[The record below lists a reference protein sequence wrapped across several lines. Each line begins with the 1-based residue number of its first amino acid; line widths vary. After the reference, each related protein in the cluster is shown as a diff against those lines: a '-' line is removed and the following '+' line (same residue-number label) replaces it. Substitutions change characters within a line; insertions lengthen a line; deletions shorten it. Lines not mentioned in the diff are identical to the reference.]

1 MEDLIMSE
9 DDKRKYD
16 IEEATELLWQA
27 AKGAADA
34 RRAKSYGKKDVL
46 KAIAEVV
53 PALVSDN
60 PPTNADV
67 IAAYEAL
74 VNVINTASK
83 NAVADVK
90 GAYTDAMIHLENES
104 RRILRSISDA
114 DNKARRLEEDLE
126 RLEKLKHMPSGVT
139 ATSLSPDRWF
149 CSVCGCKMGKVAL
162 DGVTW
167 GWYTPKFCPNC
178 GSPTGATGP
187 GDYDGLNII

>member
-1 MEDLIMSE
+1 MAD

-34 RRAKSYGKKDVL
+34 RGAKNYGKKDVL

-53 PALVSDN
+53 PALVADN

-83 NAVADVK
+83 NAVADINGTYK
-90 GAYTDAMIHLENES
+90 DAVIDIQNES
-104 RRILRSISDA
+104 RRILRPISDA

-126 RLEKLKHMPSGVT
+126 RLEKLKRMPSGVT
-139 ATSLSPDRWF
+139 ATSLSPERWF

-178 GSPTGATGP
+178 GSPTGSTGP
-187 GDYDGLNII
+187 GDYDDLNII